1 MKFFTNEVKIA
12 LVAIVAIVVLF
23 IGLQFLKGMSL
34 FSSNEVYYASFSDI
48 SGLSTSSP
56 VYANGYRVGVVQG
69 IDYDY
74 SQPDHIVAALDLDPK
89 LQLTRGTTAQIE
101 SDMLGNVK
109 LVLHF
114 GNQADGL
121 LSKGDTILGVM
132 QQGLMAKAAS
142 MMPQVEQLLPKLD
155 SILSAINTLVNDPA
169 LNGTLQNA
177 EELTAKLN
185 TTATQL
191 NKLTAQ
197 LGSKVPSVMEKADGV
212 LANTEKLT
220 ENLGQM
226 DLAATMQKVDATL
239 ASVQQLTAALNS
251 PKGTMGMLM
260 NDAQLYQN
268 ITTTMRDVDSL
279 LVDFKL
285 HPKRYINVSVFGK
298 KDK

>member
-34 FSSNEVYYASFSDI
+34 FSSNDVYYANFSDV
-48 SGLSTSSP
+48 SGLSASSP

-69 IDYDY
+69 IDYDFNR
-74 SQPDHIVAALDLDPK
+74 PDHIVAALDLDPK
-89 LQLTRGTTAQIE
+89 LKLTRGTKAEIE

-109 LVLHF
+109 LVLRF
-114 GNQADGL
+114 GQVEAGY
-121 LSKGDTILGVM
+121 LSKGDTIEGSM
-132 QQGLMAKAAS
+132 QQGLMSKAAE

-155 SILSAINTLVNDPA
+155 SILASLNTLVADPA
-169 LNGTLQNA
+169 IAGTLHNA
-177 EELTAKLN
+177 EQLTAKLN

-191 NKLTAQ
+191 NSLTAQ
-197 LGSKVPSVMEKADGV
+197 LSGKVPSVMAKADGV

-220 ENLGQM
+220 ENLSQL
-226 DLAATMQKVDATL
+226 DLAATMAKVDATL
-239 ASVQQLTAALNS
+239 ANVLQLTATLNS
-251 PKGTMGMLM
+251 PKGTVGLLM

-268 ITTTMRDVDSL
+268 ITATMRDVDSL

-285 HPKRYINVSVFGK
+285 HPRRYINVSVFGK
-298 KDK
+298 KEK

>member
-89 LQLTRGTTAQIE
+89 LQLPRGTTAQIE

-114 GNQADGL
+114 GNTAGGL
-121 LSKGDTILGVM
+121 LSKGDTILGGS

-142 MMPQVEQLLPKLD
+142 MMPQVEELLPKLD
-155 SILSAINTLVNDPA
+155 SILSAINTLVNAPA

-197 LGSKVPSVMEKADGV
+197 LGSKMPSMMEKADGV

-226 DLAATMQKVDATL
+226 DFAATMQKVDATL

-268 ITTTMRDVDSL
+268 ITATMRDVDSL

-285 HPKRYINVSVFGK
+285 HPRRYINVSVFGK

>member
-1 MKFFTNEVKIA
+1 M
-12 LVAIVAIVVLF
+12 
-23 IGLQFLKGMSL
+23 
-34 FSSNEVYYASFSDI
+34 
-48 SGLSTSSP
+48 
-56 VYANGYRVGVVQG
+56 
-69 IDYDY
+69 
-74 SQPDHIVAALDLDPK
+74 
-89 LQLTRGTTAQIE
+89 
-101 SDMLGNVK
+101 
-109 LVLHF
+109 
-114 GNQADGL
+114 
-121 LSKGDTILGVM
+121 
-132 QQGLMAKAAS
+132 
-142 MMPQVEQLLPKLD
+142 
-155 SILSAINTLVNDPA
+155 
-169 LNGTLQNA
+169 
-177 EELTAKLN
+177 
-185 TTATQL
+185 
-191 NKLTAQ
+191 
-197 LGSKVPSVMEKADGV
+197 PSVMEKADGV